1 MKPLREG
8 RPLDLTPFCLVH
20 AWPADLNKTILRTET
35 LCGLLDR
42 KEKNRKDSAGND
54 DTASMIKGA
63 ADITKTIPRTETL
76 CGLLDRK
83 EEIRKD
89 STGSDGTASMIK
101 GASHQD
107 PSRALKLCGPFHIL
121 FRRIAQTGVPKRCG

>member
-20 AWPADLNKTILRTET
+20 AWPADLNKTIL
-35 LCGLLDR
+35 
-42 KEKNRKDSAGND
+42 
-54 DTASMIKGA
+54 
-63 ADITKTIPRTETL
+63 RTETL